1 MAAEWV
7 REGRVIRIKDGDT
20 FVRLDGENRQHEIR
34 FAGSDSPERRQP
46 FYQVS
51 GDNLA
56 KLVFDRHVEAR
67 CYKVDRWY
75 RDVCR
80 VYDGGSDI
88 GLEQVR
94 ARGWLGMRRPICAS
108 RHSKSA
114 RSTPERRSALE
125 GTGAAYGSIRTRSRG
140 GSGVRANGQCDES
153 WNRPDHHLPEVRRAR
168 KSAWRR
174 IARSY

>member
-1 MAAEWV
+1 MRSLLSSLLVAAILATPAIAAEWV
-7 REGRVIRIKDGDT
+7 HEGRVVRIKDGDT
-20 FVRLDGENRQHEIR
+20 FVMLDGENRQHEGR

-56 KLVFDRHVEAR
+56 KLVFGRHVETR

-88 GLEQVR
+88 GLQQVR
-94 ARGWLGMRRPICAS
+94 AGMACTQRPIRAS
-108 RHSKSA
+108 RRRKSA
-114 RSTPERRSALE
+114 RSTREPRKRPGRTSGDCGPIPTPLRHGSGARANARRER
-125 GTGAAYGSIRTRSRG
+125 GAASFPS
-140 GSGVRANGQCDES
+140 
-153 WNRPDHHLPEVRRAR
+153 H
-168 KSAWRR
+168 
-174 IARSY
+174 

>member
-1 MAAEWV
+1 M
-7 REGRVIRIKDGDT
+7 
-20 FVRLDGENRQHEIR
+20 LDGANRQHEVR

-56 KLVFDRHVEAR
+56 KLVFQRHVEAR

-94 ARGWLGMRRPICAS
+94 AGMAWHATPYLREQTPQEREEYARAERAARADRRGLWVDPNPVPPWEWR
-108 RHSKSA
+108 KS
-114 RSTPERRSALE
+114 ERAE
-125 GTGAAYGSIRTRSRG
+125 
-140 GSGVRANGQCDES
+140 
-153 WNRPDHHLPEVRRAR
+153 RAR
-168 KSAWRR
+168 AVSFSSR
-174 IARSY
+174 